1 MRLNL
6 YRYGQELGR
15 VQGVGYINEL
25 IARLTN
31 SPVRDNTQ
39 TNRTLDFDPATF
51 PLNRTIYADFSHDNQ
66 MVAIYTALGL
76 FAQSKGD
83 LDPTRPDPARTW
95 VASRLTPFSA
105 RMVTERLTCTGTGTR
120 AARGEQTYVRILVN
134 DALQPLP
141 FCGSGK
147 DGMCTLSAFVESQV
161 YAREDGQGDFEKCFA
176 V

>member
-1 MRLNL
+1 M
-6 YRYGQELGR
+6 
-15 VQGVGYINEL
+15 QGVGYVNEL
-25 IARLTN
+25 IARLTGT
-31 SPVRDNTQ
+31 PVRDNTQ
-39 TNRTLDFDPATF
+39 TNRTLDSAPETF
-51 PLNRTIYADFSHDNQ
+51 PLDRALYADFSHDNQ

-76 FAQSKGD
+76 FAQSTGD
-83 LDPTRPDPARTW
+83 LDTTRPDPARTW

-105 RMVTERLTCTGTGTR
+105 RMVTERLTCTRTGTR
-120 AARGEQTYVRILVN
+120 AARGEDTWVRILVN

-141 FCGSGK
+141 FCGCGE

>member
-1 MRLNL
+1 M
-6 YRYGQELGR
+6 
-15 VQGVGYINEL
+15 QGVGYVNEL
-25 IARLTN
+25 LARLTGTA
-31 SPVRDNTQ
+31 VRDNTQ
-39 TNRTLDFDPATF
+39 TNRTLDSSPETF
-51 PLNRTIYADFSHDNQ
+51 PLNRTFYADFSHDNQ

-134 DALQPLP
+134 DALQPLS